1 MVEKESLKIKCS
13 ATVWKEQV
21 FSLGSKPNK
30 YTQPPP
36 LGPKNTKNQFF
47 DKIDEKRVEALM
59 KRVTNGTFGQV
70 FITDTHLGRIPDMFA
85 ATGADVRVFEVR
97 QGEVHAQKEEAS

>member
-1 MVEKESLKIKCS
+1 MALRLAQLAFIEE
-13 ATVWKEQV
+13 ATGV
-21 FSLGSKPNK
+21 KPI
-30 YTQPPP
+30 
-36 LGPKNTKNQFF
+36 LLLDDIF

-85 ATGADVRVFEVR
+85 ATGADVQVFEVR
-97 QGEVHAQKEEAS
+97 QGRGGPKTEHAS

>member
-1 MVEKESLKIKCS
+1 
-13 ATVWKEQV
+13 
-21 FSLGSKPNK
+21 
-30 YTQPPP
+30 
-36 LGPKNTKNQFF
+36 
-47 DKIDEKRVEALM
+47 M

-97 QGEVHAQKEEAS
+97 NGEVMSNVEQES